1 MLGAL
6 SSAAGDTL
14 PNVSDLIQHRMVRR
28 TNDAEEYASSTGAA
42 GEADASDRGD
52 LREQFGVQSPAA
64 AAALRA
70 DGQNGAAASPRAQQQ
85 QGRPRRL
92 SERERRPSLFSL
104 GQGAGARRLAE
115 VHVRA
120 AIQLLLVQA
129 CSEVYT
135 QHSRLMPPGA
145 AVVLLDTL
153 RGIANHA
160 ASVDADGGLRHSL
173 LLAQAADKV
182 GSGPQVKH
190 MPWLRHPGSQ
200 GRGCAVSPGIS
211 WRPVALALCS
221 VRGSWPMLHNS
232 WPTVPPTHTHAPPHF
247 TTPHTPPPIHPPV
260 QVPPERALPDP
271 PLLRLEAEASQ
282 AYLSVLL
289 HVQAAASEPVKA
301 ACSLEARLTQL
312 CLRNLERFEQ
322 QELEAAD
329 SGDDDGEGGR
339 VMDGRASLC
348 CTRSRSF
355 GTSAPE
361 AHMLS
366 SRVDCISVDAC
377 S

>member
-28 TNDAEEYASSTGAA
+28 TNDAEEYASAAGAA
-42 GEADASDRGD
+42 GEAGAADGGD

-64 AAALRA
+64 AAAMRA
-70 DGQNGAAASPRAQQQ
+70 AGAAASPRAQQQ
-85 QGRPRRL
+85 GQPPRL
-92 SERERRPSLFSL
+92 SARERRPSLFSL

-182 GSGPQVKH
+182 GAWIWGGMPRHRTSVEIFQV
-190 MPWLRHPGSQ
+190 
-200 GRGCAVSPGIS
+200 
-211 WRPVALALCS
+211 
-221 VRGSWPMLHNS
+221 
-232 WPTVPPTHTHAPPHF
+232 
-247 TTPHTPPPIHPPV
+247 
-260 QVPPERALPDP
+260 
-271 PLLRLEAEASQ
+271 
-282 AYLSVLL
+282 
-289 HVQAAASEPVKA
+289 
-301 ACSLEARLTQL
+301 
-312 CLRNLERFEQ
+312 
-322 QELEAAD
+322 
-329 SGDDDGEGGR
+329 
-339 VMDGRASLC
+339 
-348 CTRSRSF
+348 
-355 GTSAPE
+355 
-361 AHMLS
+361 
-366 SRVDCISVDAC
+366 
-377 S
+377 